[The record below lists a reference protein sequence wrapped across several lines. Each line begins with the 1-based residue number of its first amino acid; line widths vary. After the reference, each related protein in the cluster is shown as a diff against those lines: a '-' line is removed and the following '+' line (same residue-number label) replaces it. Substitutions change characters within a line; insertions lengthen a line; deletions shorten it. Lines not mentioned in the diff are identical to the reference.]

1 VSNRLL
7 APVPENYAT
16 VFAAVEADVRSA
28 RTRAV
33 LAANAEL
40 IVLYLSIGRRLSEE
54 ASGWG
59 ERAVDRLADDL
70 RRSFP
75 EMKGFS
81 RSNLFN
87 MRRVWLAW
95 KDAPNSVQQLVGQIP
110 WGHHLLLVTR
120 IADPDARVFY
130 LRSIIEHGWS
140 RAILGLQVDSRLH
153 ERAGRAVTNF
163 QRTLPPDGS
172 DLAEKTLKDPYIF
185 DFLTTGRE
193 AHEREVEAQLVE
205 HIERFL
211 LELGAGFAFVGRQYH
226 LEVGDS
232 DYYIDLL
239 FFHLKLRCFVVVEL
253 KARPFEPADV
263 GQINF
268 YLSAV
273 DDRLRHPSDAPTI
286 GLLLCK
292 GKDRVTAEYALRGL
306 NRPIGVADWETQLV
320 ERLPDD
326 LRGSLPTVE
335 ELERELAEPAKQGE
349 GEE

>member
-1 VSNRLL
+1 MSNRLS
-7 APVPENYAT
+7 APIPDNYAS
-16 VFAAVEADVRSA
+16 VLAAVEAEVKSA

-33 LAANAEL
+33 LAANTEL
-40 IVLYLSIGRRLSEE
+40 IGLYFSIGRRLSEE

-59 ERAVDRLADDL
+59 ERAVERLAEDL
-70 RRSFP
+70 RATFP

-87 MRRVWLAW
+87 MRRIWLAW
-95 KDAPNSVQQLVGQIP
+95 RAAPDSVQQLVGRIP
-110 WGHHLLLVTR
+110 WGHHILLVTR
-120 IADPDARVFY
+120 VPDPEARLFY
-130 LRSIIEHGWS
+130 ARGIIEYGWS
-140 RAILGLQVDSRLH
+140 RAVLGLQVDSRLH
-153 ERAGRAVTNF
+153 GRAGRAVTNF
-163 QRTLPPDGS
+163 ERTLPPNDS
-172 DLAEKTLKDPYIF
+172 DLAGKTLKDPYIF

-193 AHEREVEAQLVE
+193 AHEREVEGQLVE

-226 LEVGDS
+226 LEVGES

-239 FFHLKLRCFVVVEL
+239 FFHIKLRCFVVVEL

-263 GQINF
+263 GQLNF

-335 ELERELAEPAKQGE
+335 ELERELAEPAEPERDG
-349 GEE
+349 